1 MSRAAFNERLLPST
15 LSLASRDLHTL
26 IRLVWESAEQA
37 EYFHGFVS
45 GYAKAVFALNTA
57 ERVTLA
63 SQELMENALRY
74 SLMAKGISYELAV
87 SSSEVRVSVGNAT
100 IGSRVAM
107 LQGHLQR
114 IQQDREGTY
123 VAELERSVSGQGRR
137 SMLGLVRICHEANM
151 VLNVAVENNHVT
163 VVASCRR

>member
-1 MSRAAFNERLLPST
+1 MSRVAPNERLLPST
-15 LSLASRDLHTL
+15 MSFAARDLHTL
-26 IRLVWESAEQA
+26 IRVVWESAEQA

-57 ERVTLA
+57 EKVTLA

-100 IGSRVAM
+100 IGSRLEM
-107 LQGHLQR
+107 LQAQLQR

-123 VAELERSVSGQGRR
+123 LTELERSTSGQGRR

-151 VLNVAVENNHVT
+151 VLKVGVESNDVT
-163 VVASCRR
+163 VTASCRR